1 MFLAKGGG
9 GVEMHVAK
17 LAPRLVERGH
27 QVTVYA
33 RRKYC
38 NPCPAVLDGVDLRYT
53 RTIYSKN
60 LEAIVHTATATFDV
74 LFRKVDVI
82 HYHGVGPA
90 LLSWIPR
97 LLRPRVTIV
106 TTFHAR
112 DQHHQKWNFI
122 GRLALKTG
130 EWMACKV
137 PNATITISHTLQI
150 VARDE
155 YGTEAILIPNGA
167 EIVTHRKHT
176 ALKEFGLKKNEFILN
191 VGRILP
197 VKGLHHLIKA
207 FRRTKTD
214 KKLVFVGDAP
224 DDPSYL
230 DELKKLAKG
239 DSRIMFLGRVSG
251 EPVNQLFTHAYL
263 FVQPSESEGLPI
275 VVLEAMSNG
284 TAVLVSDIPG
294 NLEAI
299 HRAGFT
305 FENMNVDDLTVQLKN
320 LLKHPEL
327 VEHARHDVKK
337 IIIKN
342 FNWDTIADK
351 TLDVYRSVR
360 H

>member
-1 MFLAKGGG
+1 
-9 GVEMHVAK
+9 
-17 LAPRLVERGH
+17 
-27 QVTVYA
+27 
-33 RRKYC
+33 
-38 NPCPAVLDGVDLRYT
+38 
-53 RTIYSKN
+53 
-60 LEAIVHTATATFDV
+60 
-74 LFRKVDVI
+74 
-82 HYHGVGPA
+82 
-90 LLSWIPR
+90 
-97 LLRPRVTIV
+97 
-106 TTFHAR
+106 
-112 DQHHQKWNFI
+112 
-122 GRLALKTG
+122 
-130 EWMACKV
+130 
-137 PNATITISHTLQI
+137 
-150 VARDE
+150 
-155 YGTEAILIPNGA
+155 
-167 EIVTHRKHT
+167 
-176 ALKEFGLKKNEFILN
+176 
-191 VGRILP
+191 
-197 VKGLHHLIKA
+197 
-207 FRRTKTD
+207 
-214 KKLVFVGDAP
+214 
-224 DDPSYL
+224 PSYL